1 MTGQFREHEII
12 KKNEVDIHEYKDR
25 FKVTYGVPMQLHR
38 DPRHSAGLLSDHLSL
53 DLPNRETA
61 REIKILSIP

>member
-1 MTGQFREHEII
+1 M
-12 KKNEVDIHEYKDR
+12 
-25 FKVTYGVPMQLHR
+25 VPMQLHR